1 MENSNI
7 DQFNETSNRPASV
20 RVALVNGIY
29 MGLALIIVSL
39 IFYLLDIPRENP
51 VQYLSFVVLIV
62 LTIIFV
68 KQWRDQYNGGYLTYG
83 GAFSHGF
90 LVILFGVILAG
101 IYTFI
106 FFQFIAPGEIQ
117 VILDETEQKLYSQ
130 GMADEQ
136 IEMAMKWTRMMTKP
150 WAMAIWGIVVS
161 TIVGLIVSAIVAIF
175 MKKEPKEF

>member
-1 MENSNI
+1 M
-7 DQFNETSNRPASV
+7 
-20 RVALVNGIY
+20 
-29 MGLALIIVSL
+29 
-39 IFYLLDIPRENP
+39 
-51 VQYLSFVVLIV
+51 
-62 LTIIFV
+62 
-68 KQWRDQYNGGYLTYG
+68 GYLTYG

-90 LVILFGVILAG
+90 LVILFGIILSG

-130 GMADEQ
+130 GMPDEQ

-150 WAMAIWGIVVS
+150 WAMAAWGIVVS